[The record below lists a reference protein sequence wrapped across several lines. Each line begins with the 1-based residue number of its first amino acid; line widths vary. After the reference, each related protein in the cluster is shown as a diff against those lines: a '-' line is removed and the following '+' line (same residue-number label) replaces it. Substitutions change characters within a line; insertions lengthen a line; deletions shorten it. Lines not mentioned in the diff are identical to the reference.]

1 MEQVA
6 ATQFGAGCRE
16 QAVSLED
23 LDAVLR
29 LHRLRVFRFILVSL
43 RDREAAE
50 TLTQDCF
57 LKAYQARERFRS
69 ECSLETW
76 LMHIAVNLVRDYA
89 RNRRIQFWR
98 RANSASAS
106 ADSMAAGLPDGQCSP
121 EMSAQVKQ
129 QLQAVWSAAASLPER
144 QRSVFLLR
152 FVEDMDLLEIAAAT
166 GMKEGTV
173 KVHLFRALRTVRERE
188 GGVR

>member
-6 ATQFGAGCRE
+6 ATHFAAGCRE

-57 LKAYQARERFRS
+57 LKAYQARERFRN

-98 RANSASAS
+98 CTNSASAS
-106 ADSMAAGLPDGQCSP
+106 ADRMAAWLPDGKCSP

-129 QLQAVWSAAASLPER
+129 QLQAVWTAAASLPER

-173 KVHLFRALRTVRERE
+173 KVHLFRALRTVRERA
-188 GGVR
+188 GGAR

>member
-1 MEQVA
+1 MEQIA
-6 ATQFGAGCRE
+6 ATHFAARCRE

-57 LKAYQARERFRS
+57 LKAYQARERFRN

-76 LMHIAVNLVRDYA
+76 LMHIAVNLIRDYV

-98 RANSASAS
+98 RTNSASAS
-106 ADSMAAGLPDGQCSP
+106 AESIAAWLPDGQCSP
-121 EMSAQVKQ
+121 EMSAHVKQ
-129 QLQAVWSAAASLPER
+129 QLQAVWKAAASLPER

-173 KVHLFRALRTVRERE
+173 KVHLFRALRTVRERA
-188 GGVR
+188 GGSR

>member
-6 ATQFGAGCRE
+6 ATHFGAGCRE

-69 ECSLETW
+69 ECSLET
-76 LMHIAVNLVRDYA
+76 
-89 RNRRIQFWR
+89 
-98 RANSASAS
+98 
-106 ADSMAAGLPDGQCSP
+106 
-121 EMSAQVKQ
+121 
-129 QLQAVWSAAASLPER
+129 
-144 QRSVFLLR
+144 
-152 FVEDMDLLEIAAAT
+152 
-166 GMKEGTV
+166 
-173 KVHLFRALRTVRERE
+173 
-188 GGVR
+188 